1 MIACESQCRP
11 ELADRTVW
19 RRRMSF
25 WSGEGAIHHDRHL
38 ALAGTC
44 GRCLEPG
51 LRQPDL
57 ALDGYLTGVI
67 IAPRPIPTAY
77 WQGAVLAGDDLLLH
91 DEGHARATRETL
103 VSRHAALVG
112 DIDEHLARLERDCLC
127 DYRPT
132 FWPDEG
138 APSHSVIRR
147 WAGGFSVA
155 MALAP
160 GAWSRLIEDERTQ
173 DLVVPFI
180 GFFERDDPEFEPAD
194 DIAERLD
201 QAAAAIP
208 RAILVLRK
216 LAKRRA
222 ADGFATQEW
231 SVSRKT
237 GRNEPCPCGSGRK
250 RCCGQAASGT
260 EPGLQ
265 RSYQAKGSQRM
276 S

>member
-1 MIACESQCRP
+1 M
-11 ELADRTVW
+11 TVISPW
-19 RRRMSF
+19 R
-25 WSGEGAIHHDRHL
+25 
-38 ALAGTC
+38 
-44 GRCLEPG
+44 GRAAAASSPVW
-51 LRQPDL
+51 RQPDL

-67 IAPRPIPTAY
+67 IAPRPIPTGY
-77 WQGAVLAGDDLLLH
+77 WQGAVPAGDDLLLR

-103 VSRHAALVG
+103 VCRHAALVG
-112 DIDEHLARLERDCLC
+112 DIDEHLARLERDRLC
-127 DYRPT
+127 DYRPA

-160 GAWSRLIEDERTQ
+160 EAWGRLIEDERTQ

-201 QAAAAIP
+201 QAALAMP

-216 LAKRRA
+216 LAKRSA
-222 ADGFATQEW
+222 ADGFATQGE
-231 SVSRKT
+231 SVSGKI

-250 RCCGQAASGT
+250 YKRCCG
-260 EPGLQ
+260 
-265 RSYQAKGSQRM
+265 
-276 S
+276 